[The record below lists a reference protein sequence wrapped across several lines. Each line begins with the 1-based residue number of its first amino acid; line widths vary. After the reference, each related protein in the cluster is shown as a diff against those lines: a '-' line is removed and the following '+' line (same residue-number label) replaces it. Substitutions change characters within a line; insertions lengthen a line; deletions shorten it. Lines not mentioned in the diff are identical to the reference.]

1 MKQKPRWTLE
11 MLTASLAV
19 LCGLLVLVL
28 LVQRPTAW
36 PALLALVV
44 LWGVVVVLFRCQLR
58 KWVARWMCG
67 GSFEGS
73 KLQFSLEPLSQPAA
87 LLSGET
93 VLWYNAQ
100 FRTRLLNGQ
109 DALVSRV
116 QKVLPGLDLQQCR
129 KQEGQ
134 LLTLADGM
142 WSVHSSTVPGDAESM
157 TLLVLNEETALRKVE
172 AEYKA
177 SRPGYLVFLVDGYD
191 DVFGDMLDS
200 ERARLL
206 EGINRTLEDMIGRG
220 SGFLRRVASGR
231 YIAVVEERQMEQFAN
246 RGYDVL
252 DKIRALDPSVN
263 LSLSIGIGRG
273 AKTLREAQD
282 MAVQALDMAQG
293 RGGDQA
299 AEMTPDGFTFY
310 GGVSHGVEKRS
321 KVRSRIVADQLVKLI
336 KEADHVVIMGHRMSD
351 LDAIGS
357 AEGVL
362 RICKICD
369 VPAVIAVRRD
379 ATLAG
384 SLINAL
390 IAAGQEDDFI
400 DPKGALPI
408 ISQRTLCIVVDTY
421 QLGLVE
427 SREILEKCGKVAVI
441 DHHRKGV
448 GFIEKAD
455 LVCHEPYASSASE
468 LVTEFLQYVGDRDD
482 KPNRIEAEGLL
493 SGIMLDTRD
502 FTLHTGVRT
511 FEAAA
516 ALRRYGAETE
526 HVRQLFDVSMVEYT
540 TKAMLVSEAQMYR
553 GCAITVSG
561 EVAPEAR
568 VAIAQAANDLLT
580 IQNVEA
586 SFVAVQVGGG
596 VNISARSLGAV
607 NVQVIMESL
616 GGGGHQTMA
625 AAQLKHIT
633 PEAARSRIQTAIDQ
647 YREAQKK
654 SGLESGSEQ
663 KKKDK
668 Q

>member
-1 MKQKPRWTLE
+1 
-11 MLTASLAV
+11 MLTACLAILCV
-19 LCGLLVLVL
+19 LLMLVL
-28 LVQRPTAW
+28 LVQRPAIW
-36 PALLALVV
+36 PVLVV
-44 LWGVVVVLFRCQLR
+44 LAAAWCIGMGLFRYRLRSQL
-58 KWVARWMCG
+58 ARWVCG
-67 GSFEGS
+67 GDFTKS
-73 KLQFSLEPLSQPAA
+73 KTKFSLEPLSQPVV

-93 VLWYNAQ
+93 VLWYNDQ
-100 FRTRLLNGQ
+100 FRQRMLGGQ
-109 DALVSRV
+109 DLLVSRV
-116 QKVLPGLDLQQCR
+116 QKVIPGLDLQQAR
-129 KQEGQ
+129 TQEGQ
-134 LLTLADGM
+134 QLTLADGV
-142 WSVHSSTVPGDAESM
+142 WSAHSSTVPGDAETM
-157 TLLVLNEETALRKVE
+157 TLVVFNEETALRRVE

-191 DVFGDMLDS
+191 DVFSDMLDS

-206 EGINRTLEDMIGRG
+206 EGINRVLEEMIGRG
-220 SGFLRRVASGR
+220 TGFLRRVASGR
-231 YIAVVEERQMEQFAN
+231 YIAVVEERQLEQFAK

-379 ATLAG
+379 ATLAS

-390 IAAGQEDDFI
+390 VAAGQEDDFI

-408 ISQRTLCIVVDTY
+408 ISKRTLCIVVDTY
-421 QLGLVE
+421 QVNLVE
-427 SREILEKCGKVAVI
+427 SKEILEKCGKVAVI

-448 GFIEKAD
+448 GFIENPA
-455 LVCHEPYASSASE
+455 LVCHEPYSSSASE
-468 LVTEFLQYVGDRDD
+468 LVTELLQYVGERDD
-482 KPNRIEAEGLL
+482 KPNRVEAEGLL
-493 SGIMLDTRD
+493 AGIMLDTRD

-526 HVRQLFDVSMVEYT
+526 RVRQLFDVTMVEYNA
-540 TKAMLVSEAQMYR
+540 KADLVEAAQMYKT
-553 GCAITVSG
+553 CAVSVSG
-561 EVAPEAR
+561 EVPPEAR

-586 SFVAVQVGGG
+586 SFVAVQVGTG

-633 PEAARSRIQTAIDQ
+633 PEAARARIQTAIDQ
-647 YREAQKK
+647 YRESQKK
-654 SGLESGSEQ
+654 TSSEANAEP
-663 KKKDK
+663 KKKDNK
-668 Q
+668 P

>member
-1 MKQKPRWTLE
+1 MKQKPRWSLE
-11 MLTASLAV
+11 MLTAGLIV
-19 LCGLLVLVL
+19 LCTALTLVL
-28 LVQRPTAW
+28 LINRPAMW
-36 PALLALVV
+36 YPLLILVV
-44 LWGVVVVLFRCQLR
+44 LWWVAMVLFRYKLR
-58 KWVARWMCG
+58 RWINRWISG
-67 GSFEGS
+67 AGFENS
-73 KLQFSLEPLSQPAA
+73 KAQFSLESLSQPVA

-100 FRTRLLNGQ
+100 FRARLMNDTDL
-109 DALVSRV
+109 LVSRV
-116 QKVLPGLDLQQCR
+116 QKILPGLDLQQCR
-129 KQEGQ
+129 TQEGQ
-134 LLTLADGM
+134 IMTLGDGI
-142 WSVHSSTVPGDAESM
+142 WSAHSSTVPGNAESM
-157 TLLVLNEETALRKVE
+157 TVLVLNEETALRHVE

-220 SGFLRRVASGR
+220 NGFLRRVASGR
-231 YIAVVEERQMEQFAN
+231 YIAVVEERQMEQFAQK
-246 RGYDVL
+246 GYDVL

-263 LSLSIGIGRG
+263 LSISIGIGRG

-351 LDAIGS
+351 LDAIGA

-369 VPAVIAVRRD
+369 VPAVIAVRRE
-379 ATLAG
+379 ATLAAT
-384 SLINAL
+384 LIDAL
-390 IAAGQEDDFI
+390 VKAGQKDDFI
-400 DPKGALPI
+400 DPQDALPI
-408 ISQRTLCIVVDTY
+408 ISKNTLCVVVDTY
-421 QLGLVE
+421 QVGLVE
-427 SREILEKCGKVAVI
+427 SKEILEKCGKVAVI

-448 GFIEKAD
+448 GYIQNPA
-455 LVCHEPYASSASE
+455 LVCHEPYSSSTSE
-468 LVTEFLQYVGDRDD
+468 LVTELLQYVGERDD
-482 KPNRIEAEGLL
+482 KPNRVEAEGLL
-493 SGIMLDTRD
+493 AGIMLDTQD

-526 HVRQLFDVSMVEYT
+526 RVRQLFDVTMVEYNA
-540 TKAMLVSEAQMYR
+540 KAALVEAAGMYKN
-553 GCAITVSG
+553 CAISVGG
-561 EVAPEAR
+561 EMPPEAR
-568 VAIAQAANDLLT
+568 VAVAQAANDLLR
-580 IQNVEA
+580 IQGVDA
-586 SFVAVQVGGG
+586 SFVAVQTGNG

-607 NVQVIMESL
+607 NVQIIMESL

-633 PEAARSRIQTAIDQ
+633 PEAARSRIENAIDR
-647 YREAQKK
+647 YWMSQKK
-654 SGLESGSEQ
+654 SGMEET
-663 KKKDK
+663 
-668 Q
+668 

>member
-1 MKQKPRWTLE
+1 
-11 MLTASLAV
+11 MLTACLAILCV
-19 LCGLLVLVL
+19 LLMLVL
-28 LVQRPTAW
+28 LVQRPAIW
-36 PALLALVV
+36 PVLVV
-44 LWGVVVVLFRCQLR
+44 LAAAWCIGMGLFRYRLRSQL
-58 KWVARWMCG
+58 ARWVCG
-67 GSFEGS
+67 GDFTKS
-73 KLQFSLEPLSQPAA
+73 KTKFSLEPLSQPVV

-93 VLWYNAQ
+93 VLWYNDQ
-100 FRTRLLNGQ
+100 FRQRMLGGQ
-109 DALVSRV
+109 DLLVSRV
-116 QKVLPGLDLQQCR
+116 QKVIPGLDLQQAR
-129 KQEGQ
+129 TQEGQ
-134 LLTLADGM
+134 QLTLADGV
-142 WSVHSSTVPGDAESM
+142 WSAHSSTVPGDAETM
-157 TLLVLNEETALRKVE
+157 TLVVFNEETALRRVE

-191 DVFGDMLDS
+191 DVFSDMLDS

-206 EGINRTLEDMIGRG
+206 EGINRVLEEMIGRG
-220 SGFLRRVASGR
+220 TGFLRRVASGR
-231 YIAVVEERQMEQFAN
+231 YIAVVEERQLEQFAK

-379 ATLAG
+379 ATLAS

-390 IAAGQEDDFI
+390 VAAGQEDDFI

-408 ISQRTLCIVVDTY
+408 ISKRTLCIVVDTY
-421 QLGLVE
+421 QVNLVE
-427 SREILEKCGKVAVI
+427 SKEILEKCGKVAVI

-448 GFIEKAD
+448 GFIENPA
-455 LVCHEPYASSASE
+455 LVCHEPYSSSASE
-468 LVTEFLQYVGDRDD
+468 LVTELLQYVGERDD
-482 KPNRIEAEGLL
+482 KPNRVEAEGLL
-493 SGIMLDTRD
+493 AGIMLDTRD

-526 HVRQLFDVSMVEYT
+526 RVRQLFDVTMVEYNA
-540 TKAMLVSEAQMYR
+540 KADLVEAAQMYKN
-553 GCAITVSG
+553 CAVSVSG
-561 EVAPEAR
+561 EVPPEAR

-586 SFVAVQVGGG
+586 SFVAVQVGTG

-633 PEAARSRIQTAIDQ
+633 PEAARARIPTAIDQ
-647 YREAQKK
+647 YRESQKK
-654 SGLESGSEQ
+654 TSSEANAEP
-663 KKKDK
+663 KKKDNK
-668 Q
+668 P

>member
-1 MKQKPRWTLE
+1 MNKKPRWTLE
-11 MLTASLAV
+11 MLTVSLAI
-19 LCGLLVLVL
+19 LCALLLLVLL
-28 LVQRPTAW
+28 IQRPAIW
-36 PALLALVV
+36 PVLVVLVV
-44 LWGVVVVLFRCQLR
+44 LWGIAVAVFRYKLR
-58 KWVARWMCG
+58 GWVTRWVCG
-67 GSFEGS
+67 VDFKKS
-73 KLQFSLEPLSQPAA
+73 KAKFSLDPLPQPAA
-87 LLSGET
+87 MLSGET
-93 VLWYNAQ
+93 VLWYNAA
-100 FRTRLLNGQ
+100 FRERILKGNDVLM
-109 DALVSRV
+109 SRA
-116 QKVLPGLDLQQCR
+116 QKLLPGLDLQSTR
-129 KQEGQ
+129 KPEGQ
-134 LLTLADGM
+134 QLNLADGV
-142 WSVHSSTVPGDAESM
+142 WNIHSSTVPGDAETM
-157 TLLVLNEETALRKVE
+157 TLLVFNDETELRRVE

-191 DVFGDMLDS
+191 DVFSDMLDS

-206 EGINRTLEDMIGRG
+206 EGINRVLEDMIGRG
-220 SGFLRRVASGR
+220 TGFLRRVASGR
-231 YIAVVEERQMEQFAN
+231 YIAVVEERQMEQFAK

-263 LSLSIGIGRG
+263 LSISIGIGRG

-384 SLINAL
+384 SLIDAL
-390 IAAGQEDDFI
+390 VKAGQEDDFI
-400 DPKGALPI
+400 DPKAALPI
-408 ISQRTLCIVVDTY
+408 ISKKTLCVVVDTY
-421 QLGLVE
+421 QVNLVE
-427 SREILEKCGKVAVI
+427 SKEILEKCGKVAVI

-448 GFIEKAD
+448 GFIENPA
-455 LVCHEPYASSASE
+455 LVCHEPYSSSASE
-468 LVTEFLQYVGDRDD
+468 LVTELLQYVGERDD
-482 KPNRIEAEGLL
+482 KPNRVEAEGLL

-526 HVRQLFDVSMVEYT
+526 RVRQLFDVTMVEYNA
-540 TKAMLVSEAQMYR
+540 KAALVEAAQMYKN
-553 GCAITVSG
+553 CAISVSG

-586 SFVAVQVGGG
+586 SFVAVQVGTG

-633 PEAARSRIQTAIDQ
+633 PEAARARIQTAIDR
-647 YREAQKK
+647 YRESQKK
-654 SGLESGSEQ
+654 SGPDAENRQE
-663 KKKDK
+663 K
-668 Q
+668 QR

>member
-1 MKQKPRWTLE
+1 
-11 MLTASLAV
+11 MLTACLAILCV
-19 LCGLLVLVL
+19 LLMLVL
-28 LVQRPTAW
+28 LVQRPAIW
-36 PALLALVV
+36 PVLVV
-44 LWGVVVVLFRCQLR
+44 LAAAWCIGMGLFRYRLRSQL
-58 KWVARWMCG
+58 ARWVCG
-67 GSFEGS
+67 GDFTKS
-73 KLQFSLEPLSQPAA
+73 KTKFSLEPLSQPVV

-93 VLWYNAQ
+93 VLWYNDQ
-100 FRTRLLNGQ
+100 FRQRMLGGQ
-109 DALVSRV
+109 DLLVSRV
-116 QKVLPGLDLQQCR
+116 QKVIPGLDLQQAR
-129 KQEGQ
+129 TQEGQ
-134 LLTLADGM
+134 QLTLADGV
-142 WSVHSSTVPGDAESM
+142 WSAHSSTVPGDAETM
-157 TLLVLNEETALRKVE
+157 TLVVFNEETALRRVE

-191 DVFGDMLDS
+191 DVFSDMLDS

-206 EGINRTLEDMIGRG
+206 EGINRVLEEMIGRG
-220 SGFLRRVASGR
+220 TGFLRRVASGR
-231 YIAVVEERQMEQFAN
+231 YIAVVEERQLEQFAK

-321 KVRSRIVADQLVKLI
+321 KVRSRIVADQLVKLL

-379 ATLAG
+379 ATLAS

-390 IAAGQEDDFI
+390 VAAGQEDDFI

-408 ISQRTLCIVVDTY
+408 ISKRTLCIVVDTY
-421 QLGLVE
+421 QVNLVE
-427 SREILEKCGKVAVI
+427 SKEILEKCGKVAVI

-448 GFIEKAD
+448 GFIENPA
-455 LVCHEPYASSASE
+455 LVCHEPYSSSASE
-468 LVTEFLQYVGDRDD
+468 LVTELLQYVGERDD
-482 KPNRIEAEGLL
+482 KPNRVEAEGLL
-493 SGIMLDTRD
+493 AGIMLDTRD

-526 HVRQLFDVSMVEYT
+526 RVRQLFDVTMVEYNA
-540 TKAMLVSEAQMYR
+540 KADLVEAAQMYKN
-553 GCAITVSG
+553 CAVSVSG
-561 EVAPEAR
+561 EVPPEAR

-586 SFVAVQVGGG
+586 SFVAVQVGTG

-633 PEAARSRIQTAIDQ
+633 PEAARARIQTAIDQ
-647 YREAQKK
+647 YRESQKK
-654 SGLESGSEQ
+654 TSSEADAEP
-663 KKKDK
+663 KKKDNK
-668 Q
+668 P

>member
-1 MKQKPRWTLE
+1 
-11 MLTASLAV
+11 MLTACLAILCV
-19 LCGLLVLVL
+19 LLMLVL
-28 LVQRPTAW
+28 LVQRPAIW
-36 PALLALVV
+36 PVLVV
-44 LWGVVVVLFRCQLR
+44 LAAAWCIGMGLFRYRLRSQL
-58 KWVARWMCG
+58 ARWVCG
-67 GSFEGS
+67 GDFTKS
-73 KLQFSLEPLSQPAA
+73 KTKFSLEPLSQPVV

-93 VLWYNAQ
+93 VLWYNDQ
-100 FRTRLLNGQ
+100 FRQRMLGGQ
-109 DALVSRV
+109 DLLVSRV
-116 QKVLPGLDLQQCR
+116 QKVIPGLDLQQAR
-129 KQEGQ
+129 TQEGQ
-134 LLTLADGM
+134 QLTLADGV
-142 WSVHSSTVPGDAESM
+142 WSAHSSTVPGDAETM
-157 TLLVLNEETALRKVE
+157 TLVVFNEETALRRVE

-191 DVFGDMLDS
+191 DVFSDMLDS

-206 EGINRTLEDMIGRG
+206 EGINRVLEEMIGRG
-220 SGFLRRVASGR
+220 TGFLRRVASGR
-231 YIAVVEERQMEQFAN
+231 YIAVVEERQLEQFTK

-379 ATLAG
+379 ATLAS

-390 IAAGQEDDFI
+390 VAAGQEDDFI

-408 ISQRTLCIVVDTY
+408 ISKRTLCIVVDTY
-421 QLGLVE
+421 QVNLVE
-427 SREILEKCGKVAVI
+427 SKEILEKCGKVAVI

-448 GFIEKAD
+448 GFIENPA
-455 LVCHEPYASSASE
+455 LVCHEPYSSSASE
-468 LVTEFLQYVGDRDD
+468 LVTELLQYVGERDD
-482 KPNRIEAEGLL
+482 KPNRVEAEGLL
-493 SGIMLDTRD
+493 AGIMLDTRD

-526 HVRQLFDVSMVEYT
+526 RVRQLFDVTMVEYNA
-540 TKAMLVSEAQMYR
+540 KADLVEAAQMYKN
-553 GCAITVSG
+553 CAVSVSG
-561 EVAPEAR
+561 EVPPEAR

-586 SFVAVQVGGG
+586 SFVAVQVGTG

-633 PEAARSRIQTAIDQ
+633 PEAARARIQTAIDQ
-647 YREAQKK
+647 YRESQKK
-654 SGLESGSEQ
+654 PLSKNEPESR
-663 KKKDK
+663 KKEK
-668 Q
+668 QG

>member
-19 LCGLLVLVL
+19 LCSLLVLVL
-28 LVQRPTAW
+28 LIQRPTAW
-36 PALLALVV
+36 PVLLALVV

-73 KLQFSLEPLSQPAA
+73 KPQFSLEPLSQPAA

-109 DALVSRV
+109 DALVNRV

-607 NVQVIMESL
+607 NVQVIMEAL

>member
-1 MKQKPRWTLE
+1 
-11 MLTASLAV
+11 MLTACLAILCV
-19 LCGLLVLVL
+19 LLMLVL
-28 LVQRPTAW
+28 LVQRPAIW
-36 PALLALVV
+36 PVLVV
-44 LWGVVVVLFRCQLR
+44 LAAAWCIGMGLFRYRLRSQL
-58 KWVARWMCG
+58 ARWVCG
-67 GSFEGS
+67 GDFTKS
-73 KLQFSLEPLSQPAA
+73 KTKFSLEPLSQPVV

-93 VLWYNAQ
+93 VLWYNDQ
-100 FRTRLLNGQ
+100 FRQRMLGGQ
-109 DALVSRV
+109 DLLVSRV
-116 QKVLPGLDLQQCR
+116 QKVIPGLDLQQAR
-129 KQEGQ
+129 TQEGQ
-134 LLTLADGM
+134 QLTLAEGV
-142 WSVHSSTVPGDAESM
+142 WSAHSSTVPGDAETM
-157 TLLVLNEETALRKVE
+157 TLVVFNEETALRRVE

-191 DVFGDMLDS
+191 DVFSDMLDS

-206 EGINRTLEDMIGRG
+206 EGINRVLEEMIGRG
-220 SGFLRRVASGR
+220 TGFLRRVASGR
-231 YIAVVEERQMEQFAN
+231 YIAVVEERQLEQFAK

-379 ATLAG
+379 ATLAS

-390 IAAGQEDDFI
+390 VAAGQEDDFI

-408 ISQRTLCIVVDTY
+408 ISKRTLCIVVDTY
-421 QLGLVE
+421 QVNLVE
-427 SREILEKCGKVAVI
+427 SKEILEKCGKVAVI

-448 GFIEKAD
+448 GFIENPA
-455 LVCHEPYASSASE
+455 LVCHEPYSSSASE
-468 LVTEFLQYVGDRDD
+468 LVTELLQYVGERDD
-482 KPNRIEAEGLL
+482 KPNRVEAEGLL
-493 SGIMLDTRD
+493 AGIMLDTRD

-526 HVRQLFDVSMVEYT
+526 RVRQLFDVTMVEYNA
-540 TKAMLVSEAQMYR
+540 KADLVEAAQMYKN
-553 GCAITVSG
+553 CAVSVSG
-561 EVAPEAR
+561 EVPPEAR

-586 SFVAVQVGGG
+586 SFVAVQVGTG

-633 PEAARSRIQTAIDQ
+633 PEAARARIQTAIDQ
-647 YREAQKK
+647 YRESQKK
-654 SGLESGSEQ
+654 TSSEANAEP
-663 KKKDK
+663 KKKDNK
-668 Q
+668 P

>member
-1 MKQKPRWTLE
+1 
-11 MLTASLAV
+11 MLTAALAV
-19 LCGLLVLVL
+19 LCGLLTLVL
-28 LVQRPTAW
+28 LVQRPAGW
-36 PALLALVV
+36 PVLAVLAV
-44 LWGVVVVLFRCQLR
+44 LWGIGICVFRYQLR
-58 KWVARWMCG
+58 RWTARWVAG
-67 GSFEGS
+67 GSFENS
-73 KLQFSLEPLSQPAA
+73 KTQYSLESLSQPAA

-93 VLWYNAQ
+93 VLWYNAR
-100 FRTRLLNGQ
+100 FRARILGGEDRLMTR
-109 DALVSRV
+109 A
-116 QKVLPGLDLQQCR
+116 QKLLPGLDLQQTR
-129 KQEGQ
+129 AEEGQ
-134 LLTLADGM
+134 QLNLGDGI
-142 WSVHSSTVPGDAESM
+142 WNIHSSTVPGQTESI
-157 TLLVLNEETALRKVE
+157 TLLVFTEETALRRVE
-172 AEYKA
+172 AEYRA
-177 SRPGYLVFLVDGYD
+177 SRPGYMVFLVDGYD
-191 DVFGDMLDS
+191 DIFSDMLDS

-206 EGINRTLEDMIGRG
+206 EGINRVLEDMIGRG
-220 SGFLRRVASGR
+220 TGFLRRVASGR
-231 YIAVVEERQMEQFAN
+231 YIAVVEERHLEQYAK

-263 LSLSIGIGRG
+263 LSISIGIGRG

-336 KEADHVVIMGHRMSD
+336 READHVVIMGHRMSD
-351 LDAIGS
+351 LDAIGA

-369 VPAVIAVRRD
+369 VPAVIAVKRD
-379 ATLAG
+379 ATLA
-384 SLINAL
+384 STLINAL
-390 IAAGQEDDFI
+390 CEAGQKDDFI
-400 DPKGALPI
+400 DPKDALPI
-408 ISQRTLCIVVDTY
+408 VSRRTLCVVVDTY

-455 LVCHEPYASSASE
+455 LVCHEPYSSSASE
-468 LVTEFLQYVGDRDD
+468 LVTELLQYVGSREN
-482 KPNRIEAEGLL
+482 KPNRVEAEGLL
-493 SGIMLDTRD
+493 SGIMLDTQD

-526 HVRQLFDVSMVEYT
+526 RVRQLFDVSMVEYNA
-540 TKAMLVSEAQMYR
+540 KADLVEAAQMYK
-553 GCAITVSG
+553 GCAISISG
-561 EVAPEAR
+561 GVPPEAR
-568 VAIAQAANDLLT
+568 VAVAQAANDLLR
-580 IQNVEA
+580 IQGVEA
-586 SFVAVQVGGG
+586 SFVAVQAGQG

-625 AAQLKHIT
+625 AAQLKHID
-633 PEAARSRIQTAIDQ
+633 PEAARARIQTAIDQ
-647 YREAQKK
+647 YRESQKK
-654 SGLESGSEQ
+654 PLSDNQPEP
-663 KKKDK
+663 KKKD
-668 Q
+668 QQR

>member
-100 FRTRLLNGQ
+100 FRARLLNGQ
-109 DALVSRV
+109 DVLVSRV
-116 QKVLPGLDLQQCR
+116 QKVMPGLDLQQCR

-142 WSVHSSTVPGDAESM
+142 WSVHSSTVPGNAESM

-282 MAVQALDMAQG
+282 MAVQALDM
-293 RGGDQA
+293 
-299 AEMTPDGFTFY
+299 TPDGFTFY

-384 SLINAL
+384 SLIDAL
-390 IAAGQEDDFI
+390 CRAGQKDDFI
-400 DPKGALPI
+400 DPKDALPI
-408 ISQRTLCIVVDTY
+408 ISKRTLCIVVDTY
-421 QLGLVE
+421 QVGLVE
-427 SREILEKCGKVAVI
+427 SKDILEKCGKVAVI

-448 GFIEKAD
+448 GYIENPA
-455 LVCHEPYASSASE
+455 LVCHEPYSSSASE
-468 LVTEFLQYVGDRDD
+468 LVTELLQYVGERDD
-482 KPNRIEAEGLL
+482 KPNRVEAEGLL

-526 HVRQLFDVSMVEYT
+526 RVRQLFDVTMVEYNA
-540 TKAMLVSEAQMYR
+540 KADLVEKARMYKN
-553 GCAITVSG
+553 CAISVSG

-580 IQNVEA
+580 IQGVDA
-586 SFVAVQVGGG
+586 SFVAVQVGTG

-633 PEAARSRIQTAIDQ
+633 PEAARARIEGAIDK
-647 YREAQKK
+647 YYASQKK
-654 SGLESGSEQ
+654 GDVEG
-663 KKKDK
+663 K
-668 Q
+668 

>member
-1 MKQKPRWTLE
+1 
-11 MLTASLAV
+11 MLTACLAILCV
-19 LCGLLVLVL
+19 LLMLVL
-28 LVQRPTAW
+28 LVQRPAIW
-36 PALLALVV
+36 PVLVV
-44 LWGVVVVLFRCQLR
+44 LAAAWCIGMGLFRYRLRSQL
-58 KWVARWMCG
+58 ARWVCG
-67 GSFEGS
+67 GDFTKS
-73 KLQFSLEPLSQPAA
+73 KTKFSLEPLSQPVV

-93 VLWYNAQ
+93 VLWYNDQ
-100 FRTRLLNGQ
+100 FRQRMLGGQ
-109 DALVSRV
+109 DLLVSRV
-116 QKVLPGLDLQQCR
+116 QKVIPGLDLQQAR
-129 KQEGQ
+129 TQEGQ
-134 LLTLADGM
+134 QLTLADGV
-142 WSVHSSTVPGDAESM
+142 WSAHSSTVPGDAETM
-157 TLLVLNEETALRKVE
+157 TLVVFNEETALRRVE

-191 DVFGDMLDS
+191 DVFSDMLDS

-206 EGINRTLEDMIGRG
+206 EGINRVLEEMIGRG
-220 SGFLRRVASGR
+220 TGFLRRVASGR
-231 YIAVVEERQMEQFAN
+231 YIAVVEERQLEQFAK

-321 KVRSRIVADQLVKLI
+321 KVRSRIVADQLVKRI

-379 ATLAG
+379 ATLAS

-390 IAAGQEDDFI
+390 VAAGQEDDFI

-408 ISQRTLCIVVDTY
+408 ISKRTLCIVVDTY
-421 QLGLVE
+421 QVNLVE
-427 SREILEKCGKVAVI
+427 SKEILEKCGKVAVI

-448 GFIEKAD
+448 GFIENPA
-455 LVCHEPYASSASE
+455 LVCHEPYSSSASE
-468 LVTEFLQYVGDRDD
+468 LVTELLQYVGERDD
-482 KPNRIEAEGLL
+482 KPNRVEAEGLL
-493 SGIMLDTRD
+493 AGIMLDTRD

-526 HVRQLFDVSMVEYT
+526 RVRQLFDVTMVEYNA
-540 TKAMLVSEAQMYR
+540 KADLVEAAQMYKN
-553 GCAITVSG
+553 CAVSVSG
-561 EVAPEAR
+561 EVPPEAR

-586 SFVAVQVGGG
+586 SFVAVQVGTG

-633 PEAARSRIQTAIDQ
+633 PEAARARIQTAIDQ
-647 YREAQKK
+647 YRESQKK
-654 SGLESGSEQ
+654 TSSEADAEP
-663 KKKDK
+663 KKKDNK
-668 Q
+668 P

>member
-1 MKQKPRWTLE
+1 
-11 MLTASLAV
+11 MLTAALAV
-19 LCGLLVLVL
+19 LCAL
-28 LVQRPTAW
+28 LVQRPAIW
-36 PALLALVV
+36 PVLVILAV
-44 LWGVVVVLFRCQLR
+44 LWFALFGVFRYR
-58 KWVARWMCG
+58 VRSWVARWVCG
-67 GSFEGS
+67 GSFEKS
-73 KLQFSLEPLSQPAA
+73 KTQFSLEPLSQPAA

-93 VLWYNAQ
+93 VLWYNTE
-100 FRTRLLNGQ
+100 FRTRLMKGE
-109 DALVSRV
+109 ALLVPRV
-116 QKVLPGLDLQQCR
+116 QKVLPGLDLQEAR
-129 KQEGQ
+129 KVSGQ
-134 LLTLADGM
+134 LLNLADGV
-142 WSVHSSTVPGDAESM
+142 WSAHSSTVPGEAESM

-191 DVFGDMLDS
+191 DVFSDMLDS

-206 EGINRTLEDMIGRG
+206 EGINRVLEDMIGRG
-220 SGFLRRVASGR
+220 TGFLRRVASGR
-231 YIAVVEERQMEQFAN
+231 YIAVVEERQLEQFAK

-263 LSLSIGIGRG
+263 LSISIGIGRG

-321 KVRSRIVADQLVKLI
+321 KVRSRIVA
-336 KEADHVVIMGHRMSD
+336 
-351 LDAIGS
+351 GS

>member
-1 MKQKPRWTLE
+1 

-28 LVQRPTAW
+28 LIQRPTAW

>member
-1 MKQKPRWTLE
+1 
-11 MLTASLAV
+11 MLTACLAILCV
-19 LCGLLVLVL
+19 LLMLVL
-28 LVQRPTAW
+28 LVQRPAIW
-36 PALLALVV
+36 PVLVV
-44 LWGVVVVLFRCQLR
+44 LAAAWCIGMGLFRYRLRSQL
-58 KWVARWMCG
+58 ARWVCG
-67 GSFEGS
+67 GDFAKS
-73 KLQFSLEPLSQPAA
+73 KTKFSLETLSQPVV

-93 VLWYNAQ
+93 VLWYNDQ
-100 FRTRLLNGQ
+100 FRQRMLGGQ
-109 DALVSRV
+109 DLLVSRV
-116 QKVLPGLDLQQCR
+116 QKVIPGLDLQQAR
-129 KQEGQ
+129 TQEGQ
-134 LLTLADGM
+134 QLTLADGV
-142 WSVHSSTVPGDAESM
+142 WSAHSSTVPGDAETM
-157 TLLVLNEETALRKVE
+157 TLVVFNEETALRRVE

-191 DVFGDMLDS
+191 DVFSDMLDS

-206 EGINRTLEDMIGRG
+206 EGINRVLEEMIGRG
-220 SGFLRRVASGR
+220 TGFLRRVASGR
-231 YIAVVEERQMEQFAN
+231 YIAVVEERQLEQFSK
-246 RGYDVL
+246 RSYDVL

-379 ATLAG
+379 ATLAS

-390 IAAGQEDDFI
+390 VAAGQEDDFI

-408 ISQRTLCIVVDTY
+408 ISKRTLCIVVDTY
-421 QLGLVE
+421 QVNLVE
-427 SREILEKCGKVAVI
+427 SKEILEKCGKVAVI

-448 GFIEKAD
+448 GFIENPA
-455 LVCHEPYASSASE
+455 LVCHEPYSSSASE
-468 LVTEFLQYVGDRDD
+468 LVTELLQYVGERDD
-482 KPNRIEAEGLL
+482 KPNRVEAEGLL
-493 SGIMLDTRD
+493 AGIMLDTRD

-526 HVRQLFDVSMVEYT
+526 RVRQLFDVTMVEYNA
-540 TKAMLVSEAQMYR
+540 KADLVEAAQMYKN
-553 GCAITVSG
+553 CAVSVSG
-561 EVAPEAR
+561 EVPPEAR

-586 SFVAVQVGGG
+586 SFVAVQVGTG

-633 PEAARSRIQTAIDQ
+633 PEAARARIQTAIDQ
-647 YREAQKK
+647 YRESQKK
-654 SGLESGSEQ
+654 TSSEAGAEP
-663 KKKDK
+663 KKKDNK
-668 Q
+668 P

>member
-36 PALLALVV
+36 PVLAALVV
-44 LWGVVVVLFRCQLR
+44 LWGICMVVFRYQLR
-58 KWVARWMCG
+58 RWTARWMSG
-67 GSFEGS
+67 TGFEKS
-73 KLQFSLEPLSQPAA
+73 KVQFSLEPLSQPAA

-100 FRTRLLNGQ
+100 FRDRLLRGQ
-109 DALVSRV
+109 DVLVSRV

-129 KQEGQ
+129 TQEGQ
-134 LLTLADGM
+134 LLTLAEGM
-142 WSVHSSTVPGDAESM
+142 WSAHSSTVPGNAESM
-157 TLLVLNEETALRKVE
+157 TLVVLNEETALRKIE

-231 YIAVVEERQMEQFAN
+231 YIAVVEERQMEQFAK

-321 KVRSRIVADQLVKLI
+321 KVRSRIVAD
-336 KEADHVVIMGHRMSD
+336 HVVIMGHRMSD

-369 VPAVIAVRRD
+369 VPAVIAVKRD

-384 SLINAL
+384 SLIDAL
-390 IAAGQEDDFI
+390 CRAGQRDDFI
-400 DPKGALPI
+400 DPKEALPI
-408 ISQRTLCIVVDTY
+408 ISKQTLCVVVDTY
-421 QLGLVE
+421 QVGLVE
-427 SREILEKCGKVAVI
+427 SKEILEKCGKVAVI

-540 TKAMLVSEAQMYR
+540 TKARLVSEAQMYR

-633 PEAARSRIQTAIDQ
+633 PEAAHSRIQTAIDQ

-654 SGLESGSEQ
+654 SGLESESEQ